1 MKENKP
7 IIKETPPEYNTFNG
21 FSLDTFEF
29 FKELEK
35 NNNTEWF
42 DKNRARFKES
52 IDNPLRDL
60 IHDVGQN
67 YIKGINSEFEIEPKT
82 GKTMGR
88 INKNNFG
95 NIQHGVYFNH
105 HWAAFYNKNSKK
117 QESAQLYVTITKDY
131 IRAGFYIAQRAVDDF
146 KRFKNNLKK
155 YWDVFIDYIEQ
166 ADINKDF
173 FFEIDE
179 KEYKYN
185 KKDLYNAIEKCST
198 ISIGQS
204 FGPDKIDLISK
215 PSFKGTIIEIYNK
228 IYPIYLFAN
237 SDKLEE
243 DLDDYFG
250 EGEELLEPEDIYSID
265 KLIKD
270 TNIEEEKISEI
281 NFLLED
287 INKKQVVFYGP
298 PGTGKTFVAEKFAN
312 YFIAGKG
319 RVETI
324 QFHPSYTYEEF
335 IEGLRPETIENE
347 NGKNEI
353 SYRIVPGVFKEFC
366 EEAGKPKNRD
376 YKYVL
381 IIDEI
386 NRGNIAKIFGEL
398 LFLLEYRDKEL
409 KLPYSKK
416 FFSIPSNVYIIGTM
430 NTSDRS
436 IALVDYALRRRF
448 SFIPFFAEDG
458 QNILSKWLDKNN
470 IEMKEKILKV
480 YNYIN
485 SLINDEDFKIGY
497 SYFMIKNL
505 DEEGIKLIWKYNI
518 KPLLEE
524 YFFNDLEKVNS
535 IDIEAILEDRS
546 GKNE

>member
-1 MKENKP
+1 M
-7 IIKETPPEYNTFNG
+7 
-21 FSLDTFEF
+21 
-29 FKELEK
+29 
-35 NNNTEWF
+35 
-42 DKNRARFKES
+42 
-52 IDNPLRDL
+52 
-60 IHDVGQN
+60 
-67 YIKGINSEFEIEPKT
+67 
-82 GKTMGR
+82 
-88 INKNNFG
+88 
-95 NIQHGVYFNH
+95 
-105 HWAAFYNKNSKK
+105 
-117 QESAQLYVTITKDY
+117 
-131 IRAGFYIAQRAVDDF
+131 
-146 KRFKNNLKK
+146 
-155 YWDVFIDYIEQ
+155 
-166 ADINKDF
+166 
-173 FFEIDE
+173 
-179 KEYKYN
+179 
-185 KKDLYNAIEKCST
+185 
-198 ISIGQS
+198 
-204 FGPDKIDLISK
+204 SK
-215 PSFKGTIIEIYNK
+215 PGFKGTIIEIYNK
-228 IYPIYLFAN
+228 IYPIYLFAF

-250 EGEELLEPEDIYSID
+250 GGEDFPEIEDIYTID
-265 KLIKD
+265 DLIKD
-270 TNIEEEKISEI
+270 TNIDEEKILEI
-281 NFLLED
+281 KFLLED
-287 INKKQVVFYGP
+287 IKKKQVVFYGP
-298 PGTGKTFVAEKFAN
+298 PGTGKTFVAEKFAS

-319 RVETI
+319 SVETI

-347 NGKNEI
+347 NGKNDI
-353 SYRIVPGVFKEFC
+353 SYRIIPGVFKEFC
-366 EEAGKPKNRD
+366 EEAGKAKNRD

-470 IEMKEKILKV
+470 TEMKEKILKV

-485 SLINDEDFKIGY
+485 SLINDQDFKIGY
-497 SYFMIKNL
+497 SYFMIKDL

-535 IDIEAILEDRS
+535 IDIDAILEDRS
-546 GKNE
+546 GENE